1 MSRPVDLGEVRTI
14 HSLLRAFTR
23 PWYFAGGWAL
33 DLYLG
38 KETRPHE
45 DVEIVVFRCDQS
57 ALRGYLVDWS
67 FQKAIPGEKRLELWR
82 EGELLGPSIH
92 EVHCTDGEHELEIL
106 FEEGDGAC
114 WRYRRNPAI
123 GLPVLSIGLATAE
136 GFPYLAPELILLYKA
151 KNPRDKDEADL
162 ASVLPFLDERRRGWL
177 RDAVAACYPGH
188 PWPALITS
196 RGSQID

>member
-1 MSRPVDLGEVRTI
+1 MSRLAELGEVRTI

-38 KETRPHE
+38 KKTRPHE
-45 DVEIVVFRCDQS
+45 DVEIVVFRRDQF
-57 ALRGYLVDWS
+57 ALREYLVGWS
-67 FQKAIPGEKRLELWR
+67 FQKAIPGEKRLEPWS
-82 EGELLGPSIH
+82 EGELLGPPIH
-92 EVHCTDGEHELEIL
+92 EVHCTDSEHELEIL

-123 GLPVLSIGLATAE
+123 GLPVSSIGLATEE
-136 GFPYLAPELILLYKA
+136 GLPYLAPEIILLYKA

-162 ASVLPFLDERRRGWL
+162 ASVLPFLDERRRSWL
-177 RDAVAACYPGH
+177 RDAVEACHPGH
-188 PWPALITS
+188 PWLALIAS
-196 RGSQID
+196 RSSQID